1 MLNAKNQQTFL
12 KIGATNILIL
22 LMATKENNEQVCDKS
37 CELKFNKNTLISFIM
52 ITKSE
57 YTIPP
62 PGFADISLILP
73 DVLFDSYKPSD
84 SDILINFSSLKVS
97 KRSDSKSIISKRPI
111 RLRKGGRAKKF
122 TKPTRVFFYPTY
134 HLTRIKDRKYYHVNN
149 LYRIPDDEELAK
161 EDT

>member
-22 LMATKENNEQVCDKS
+22 LMATKENNEQVYDKS

-62 PGFADISLILP
+62 GFATFL
-73 DVLFDSYKPSD
+73 
-84 SDILINFSSLKVS
+84 
-97 KRSDSKSIISKRPI
+97 
-111 RLRKGGRAKKF
+111 
-122 TKPTRVFFYPTY
+122 
-134 HLTRIKDRKYYHVNN
+134 
-149 LYRIPDDEELAK
+149 
-161 EDT
+161 